1 MSRKAFSRFLPFGN
15 NLHRLGNLSQAGP
28 ELWYIFLRRKKKMEE
43 TKMAKGKER
52 FVEVY
57 SQGLTNVEK
66 IIVDTQTGVNYLLA
80 ASTLTA
86 GCGMS
91 VLVDA
96 EGKPIV
102 TPVD

>member
-1 MSRKAFSRFLPFGN
+1 
-15 NLHRLGNLSQAGP
+15 
-28 ELWYIFLRRKKKMEE
+28 
-43 TKMAKGKER
+43 MAKQKDR

-66 IIVDTQTGVNYLLA
+66 IIVDTQTGVNYILA
-80 ASTLTA
+80 ASTLTS

-96 EGKPIV
+96 DGKPIV
-102 TPVD
+102 TPMN